1 MARDNYFTTNP
12 MGLDA
17 INGLTLAAGVTQSA
31 DFIAFYSASAGN
43 VQKALITNIHGGF
56 TSSAGGTGFVRLPSG
71 FIIQWFTQTASTSAQ
86 FATWPTVFPTSC
98 VAWSAVSTNQSG
110 AGAAVQMS
118 ANATGATYLVS
129 TGTPNIKFVGLGY

>member
-1 MARDNYFTTNP
+1 MGRDNYFSTQP

-56 TSSAGGTGFVRLPSG
+56 SAAAGGTGFARLPSG
-71 FIIQWFTQTASTSAQ
+71 FIIQWFSQAASTTAQ
-86 FATWPTVFPTSC
+86 FATWPIIFPTGC
-98 VAWSAVSTNQSG
+98 VAWWGTSTNQTG
-110 AGAAVQMS
+110 AGAAVQMT
-118 ANATGATYLVS
+118 ANATGTTFLVS
-129 TGTPNIKFVGLGY
+129 TGTPSIKFVGLGF